1 MDYVVIAMDWRNDPN
16 SVFRIIGASNHSDE
30 SRIEMDFYAT
40 DPKAVD
46 YLLKHETFDNNIW
59 ECACGTGNLSKKLE
73 NYGYNVYS
81 TDLVYRGFGGGQID
95 FLKCHKKFDG
105 DIITN
110 PPYKY
115 ATEFVLKALELSNRK
130 VAMFLKI
137 QFLETKKRW
146 ELLFKEHPPKK
157 VCVFVKRINCFR
169 NDDRNNRQSAICYA
183 WFIWDKCYDGE
194 TVVEWIDNL

>member
-1 MDYVVIAMDWRNDPN
+1 MSKDWSGNN
-16 SVFRIIGASNHSDE
+16 HSTFSTLGASSHSVYERVKD
-30 SRIEMDFYAT
+30 DFYST
-40 DPKAVD
+40 DPKAIN
-46 YLLKHETFDNNIW
+46 YLLRYEKFDKNIW
-59 ECACGTGNLSKKLE
+59 ECACGNGNLSKRLE
-73 NYGYNVYS
+73 KFVYNVLS

-137 QFLETKKRW
+137 QFLESQKRW
-146 ELLFKEHPPKK
+146 QKLFKLYPPSTIY
-157 VCVFVKRINCFR
+157 VFVKRINCYR
-169 NDDRNNRQSAICYA
+169 NDDRSIKGSAVCYA
-183 WFIWDKCYDGE
+183 WFVWDKEYEGDCR
-194 TVVEWIDNL
+194 VRWIDNL